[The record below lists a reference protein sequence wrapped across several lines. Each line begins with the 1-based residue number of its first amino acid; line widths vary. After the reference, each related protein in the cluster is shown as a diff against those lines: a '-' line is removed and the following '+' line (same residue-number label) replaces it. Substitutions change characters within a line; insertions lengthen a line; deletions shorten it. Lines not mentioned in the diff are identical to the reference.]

1 MKENLTEV
9 VFIVDMSG
17 SMQPFTQDTIGGY
30 NNLLKDQKKVKGEA
44 NITTVFFDSEY
55 ILVHDRVNIKKVKP
69 ITEKEYY
76 PRGMTAL
83 LDAVGKTIRDIGK
96 KLADMNEADRPSQVI
111 VTIITDGY
119 ENASKEYTWKQIQDM
134 IKEQREKYNWLFTF
148 LGANIDVKK
157 VSEDLGVDSR
167 LAKEYSASTAGTNSV
182 YCTMSAAVSA
192 FRKNSSKLQDTAD
205 RESVMDEISM
215 KMDENIK

>member
-30 NNLLKDQKKVKGEA
+30 NNLLNDQKKIEGEA

-55 ILVHDRVNIKKVKP
+55 ILVHDRVNIKDVKP

-76 PRGMTAL
+76 PRGTTAL
-83 LDAVGKTIRDIGK
+83 LDAVSKTLRDVGK
-96 KLADMNEADRPSQVI
+96 KLADMDEDDRPSSVI

-134 IKEQREKYNWLFTF
+134 IKEQREKYNWIFTF
-148 LGANIDVKK
+148 LGANIDVEK
-157 VSEDLGVDSR
+157 VSEGLGVDSK
-167 LAKEYSASTAGTNSV
+167 LAKKYSASTIGTDAV
-182 YCTMSAAVSA
+182 YCAMSAAVSSV
-192 FRKNSSKLQDTAD
+192 RKKFAKLSNSDEREKL
-205 RESVMDEISM
+205 MDELSIDM
-215 KMDENIK
+215 EKIIK